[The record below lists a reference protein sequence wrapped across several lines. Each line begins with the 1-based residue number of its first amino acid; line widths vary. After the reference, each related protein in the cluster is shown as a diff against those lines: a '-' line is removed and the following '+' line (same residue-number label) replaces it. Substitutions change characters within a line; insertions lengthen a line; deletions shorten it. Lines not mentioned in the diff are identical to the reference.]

1 MIKRWREWRESR
13 RKLEEQL
20 YSIYIH
26 VGNELTSLNNEIEER
41 RKANELL
48 EYRIRELEERIELAD
63 KNIIRLDTEIVGKA
77 LNIDD

>member
-1 MIKRWREWRESR
+1 MIKRWKEWRESR

-48 EYRIRELEERIELAD
+48 EYRIRELEERVELAD

>member
-1 MIKRWREWRESR
+1 MIKRWKEWRESR

-41 RKANELL
+41 RIAEESL